1 LPRRKLA
8 FLSAPLSVL
17 LLVLSSLAAT
27 ACELL
32 EPTTAEPP
40 PEGALVVSFID
51 VGQGDSTLVQSAGQ
65 SYLVDGGKPEAGPEV
80 VDFLR
85 SRGVSTL
92 DGLVATHPDA
102 DHIGGLPDVLD
113 AFEVETV
120 YVSGE
125 VKGTATENAF
135 LRAVQE
141 EGADVKAPKA
151 GDRMQWGDAV
161 VDVLLPPPGESLG
174 DSNENSVATLLT
186 FGEARVLLAGDAEEK
201 AEEYMANGP
210 HTGPL
215 TVLKVSHHG
224 SNSSTTPEFLN
235 RFPPRIAVIPV
246 GENSYGHPTP
256 ETLDKLRRAGAE
268 VFRNDEHGDVVVKI
282 HDGNVEVAVTKGG

>member
-1 LPRRKLA
+1 
-8 FLSAPLSVL
+8 VL
-17 LLVLSSLAAT
+17 LALPLALAAG
-27 ACELL
+27 CEIL
-32 EPTTAEPP
+32 EPATAEPP

-51 VGQGDSTLVQSAGQ
+51 VGQGDSTLVQSAGE
-65 SYLVDGGKPEAGPEV
+65 SYLVDGGKPQAGPEV

-102 DHIGGLPDVLD
+102 DHIGGLPDVLS
-113 AFEVETV
+113 AFEVEAV
-120 YVSGE
+120 YLSDE

-135 LRAVQE
+135 LRAVQD
-141 EGADVKAPKA
+141 EGADVVKSPKA
-151 GDRMQWGDAV
+151 GERMYWGDVV
-161 VDVLLPPPGESLG
+161 VDVLSPPPGEAFP
-174 DSNENSVATLLT
+174 DSNENSIATLLT
-186 FGEARVLLAGDAEEK
+186 FGEARVLLAGDAEGK

-215 TVLKVSHHG
+215 TVLKISHHG
-224 SNSSTTPEFLN
+224 SNSSTSPEFLN

-268 VFRNDEHGDVVVKI
+268 VFRNDEDGDVIVTV
-282 HDGNVEVAVTKGG
+282 HNGNVEVAVTKGAE